1 MNFNDIDKE
10 TLKELRGKLFEK
22 KKAQERVLRDL
33 GRIKADEE
41 YRLLLNKQK
50 KDKKPK
56 EMGKS
61 CK

>member
-33 GRIKADEE
+33 QRIKADEE
-41 YRLLLNKQK
+41 YRLYINNEKRN
-50 KDKKPK
+50 KKPIDMEK
-56 EMGKS
+56 
-61 CK
+61 